1 MLVRRRAGIDAVL
14 EEELDVLEA
23 QYADFV
29 AFADESLERRG
40 RCHGSEVSRAFR
52 RKFGGAWGRDPALR
66 AGPHTMILNWHPNV
80 ERTSNGYFK
89 NLSLRE
95 GVDQRSAVTVKD
107 LGL

>member
-1 MLVRRRAGIDAVL
+1 M
-14 EEELDVLEA
+14 EA

-52 RKFGGAWGRDPALR
+52 RKFGGRYGDETRLSERDLY
-66 AGPHTMILNWHPNV
+66 TMILNWHPNA